1 MLQNLIQLLHSI
13 HEEIKIKFK
22 NSSNLNKIE
31 EIFDK
36 NLEQILNYFIKCFKQ
51 NDKGIKINNK

>member
-1 MLQNLIQLLHSI
+1 MLQNLVQILHSI

-31 EIFDK
+31 EIFDR
-36 NLEQILNYFIKCFKQ
+36 NLENILNYFIKCFKQ
-51 NDKGIKINNK
+51 TDKGK